1 MKLAVDEGGEIV
13 CGEGKD
19 PPLNIP
25 SPHSEVRVFI
35 HVARSLCALTAV
47 KGQNVEKTPVIELK
61 CKYQNGAV
69 PLYDKSWVFFWG
81 GGGGLQCI
89 ILKIFQKSDAQAH
102 LLSTNNNISLT
113 EFILSLAQ

>member
-25 SPHSEVRVFI
+25 SPHSEVFI

-47 KGQNVEKTPVIELK
+47 KGQNVEKTAVIELK

-69 PLYDKSWVFFWG
+69 PLYDKSWVFL
-81 GGGGLQCI
+81 GGGGLTVYNI
-89 ILKIFQKSDAQAH
+89 K
-102 LLSTNNNISLT
+102 NISKVRCSGSPALYK
-113 EFILSLAQ
+113 